1 VSDGR
6 SWQRLTEA
14 GRSGQPI
21 HQTAKEHI
29 PMKKNTADF
38 CESAVSSLQEIDDA
52 ADAARADHVA
62 SDLERITYEPLFLL
76 PIDGFL
82 RMRKDDVLCYA
93 RELCEL
99 ADTEIARFSIRNIES
114 PEKVIET
121 QLRML
126 LRNFQLLARLRN
138 DEPEAW
144 DEIHELYEDD

>member
-1 VSDGR
+1 M
-6 SWQRLTEA
+6 T
-14 GRSGQPI
+14 
-21 HQTAKEHI
+21 
-29 PMKKNTADF
+29 KNRADF

-82 RMRKDDVLCYA
+82 RMRKDDILRYA

-99 ADTEIARFSIRNIES
+99 ADTEIAKFSIRNIES
-114 PEKVIET
+114 PEKVKET

-126 LRNFQLLARLRN
+126 LRNFQLLVRLRN